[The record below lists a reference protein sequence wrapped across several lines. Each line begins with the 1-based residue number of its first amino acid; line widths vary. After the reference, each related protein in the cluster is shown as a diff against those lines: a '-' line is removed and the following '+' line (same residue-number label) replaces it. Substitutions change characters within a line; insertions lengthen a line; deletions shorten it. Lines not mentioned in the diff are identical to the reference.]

1 MTTSIH
7 DDTHPCVNDD
17 NEKTHENNFRL
28 AQNTQR
34 AVVRAI
40 MTPRAHAEGQ
50 SSCVSTTFRQRENTL
65 RVVARAIM
73 TPRAHAEGHRF
84 CVSTTFRQREN
95 TQRVVVRALTTR
107 RTHAEGHRFHVDK
120 AKTRRGLAFLHFLR
134 RSAAAPPNPA
144 PCSKT
149 Y

>member
-17 NEKTHENNFRL
+17 NEKFTKTIFD
-28 AQNTQR
+28 TQR

-50 SSCVSTTFRQRENTL
+50 RSCVSTTFRQREKTQ
-65 RVVARAIM
+65 RVVVRAIT
-73 TPRAHAEGHRF
+73 TPRAHAEG
-84 CVSTTFRQREN
+84 Q
-95 TQRVVVRALTTR
+95 
-107 RTHAEGHRFHVDK
+107 RFHVDK
-120 AKTRRGLAFLHFLR
+120 AKTRRGLASLHFFK

-149 Y
+149 LILKGKPTKSITPRNPSNPSHHPSRPHLR